1 MIPNM
6 DVIDRRI
13 IDELQRDARRSNKAL
28 AETCGVSPSTMLH
41 RVRALEAA
49 GVIRGYHAAVD
60 PEALGRS
67 VEAFVSVR
75 LQPKTPAA
83 VDEFME
89 AVWSLDETIAVT
101 KLTGAYDVLVHV
113 SVPSIA
119 ALSETVL
126 TAVANAPHVTDE
138 QTSIVFEHRAKRV
151 LTALT

>member
-1 MIPNM
+1 M
-6 DVIDRRI
+6 DAIDRRI

-28 AETCGVSPSTMLH
+28 ATACGVSPSTMLH

-49 GVIRGYHAAVD
+49 GVVRGYHAAID

-83 VDEFME
+83 VDEFMA

-113 SVPSIA
+113 SVSSIA